1 MELARK
7 DRHAMIAGDG
17 LQKHNRNTSM
27 SNPNIPYPCNTNLSS
42 LYTQNSSYIY
52 YGPQVRTVK
61 ESITSSTSATFLV
74 YQCSTS

>member
-7 DRHAMIAGDG
+7 DRHAMIAEDG

-27 SNPNIPYPCNTNLSS
+27 SSSNRPYPNNSNLSS
-42 LYTQNSSYIY
+42 FYTQNSSYIY

-61 ESITSSTSATFLV
+61 ESITSSTCATFLV